1 MQYVGKYN
9 RKVSCGNV
17 LGPVLYM
24 ILFIGIILILGY
36 ECYMLGYKKG
46 DEAILNFIESGVI
59 NKIISGAGIMGCTVM
74 GALVANFVT
83 LNTTVSFEM
92 TTGVFDLQANFFD
105 ALMPKLLPLVA
116 TLLVY
121 AGMKKKEISAL
132 KMMLILI
139 VVGAVLGIF
148 GIIG

>member
-1 MQYVGKYN
+1 M
-9 RKVSCGNV
+9 
-17 LGPVLYM
+17 
-24 ILFIGIILILGY
+24 
-36 ECYMLGYKKG
+36 
-46 DEAILNFIESGVI
+46 NFIESGVI